1 MHRINWEG
9 MWIFMA
15 KALPASG
22 EILFQGVTINEFNA
36 GYAFDRA
43 KALGI
48 GGVILRATAGEDYRD
63 ARADSYAQ
71 QVKAN
76 GLRLGFYHYLTAT
89 DAQSARAQARAFVRA
104 ISGTNYDL
112 RPAMRYDLPDGISFT
127 AANSI
132 ASAFLSTVQEET
144 EIAPAV
150 YTDAGTA
157 VLVWDRSIAE
167 KYPLWVI
174 DEESAD
180 APAAGTSQWKSWVGW
195 QYQRS
200 IDPACGCAGTPV
212 SRFTSGML
220 ARQIVVPPVQPPA
233 QGSKLICVRVAAG
246 DTLTSIA
253 RTFGVTVNSIVRLNA
268 ISNPNRI
275 YPGQRL
281 YIRVDASVP
290 YDCCDTYTVRR
301 GDTLS
306 GIADRFSTSWRRLA
320 SINEISNPNRISVG
334 QVIRLGLCD
343 G

>member
-1 MHRINWEG
+1 
-9 MWIFMA
+9 MA

-43 KALGI
+43 KAAGI
-48 GGVILRATAGEDYRD
+48 GGVVLRATAGEDYRD
-63 ARADSYAQ
+63 ARADSYAGE
-71 QVKAN
+71 VKRN

-89 DAQSARAQARAFVRA
+89 DAQGARTQARAFVRA

-112 RPAMRYDLPDGISFT
+112 RPAMRYDLPDGISFA
-127 AANSI
+127 AANDI
-132 ASAFLSTVQEET
+132 AAAFLSTVQRET

-157 VLVWDRSIAE
+157 VLVWDRSIADR
-167 KYPLWVI
+167 YPLWVI

-180 APAAGTSQWKSWVGW
+180 APAAGTSQWKNWVGW
-195 QYQRS
+195 QYRRS
-200 IDPACGCAGTPV
+200 LDPACGCAGTPV
-212 SRFTSGML
+212 SRFTAGML
-220 ARQIVVPPVQPPA
+220 ARQIVVPPAVQPS
-233 QGSKLICVRVAAG
+233 QGTKLICVRVAVG
-246 DTLTSIA
+246 DTLTAIA
-253 RTFGVTVNSIVRLNA
+253 KLFGTTVNSIVRLNA

-275 YPGQRL
+275 FPGQRL
-281 YIRVDASVP
+281 YIRVNASVP

-306 GIADRFSTSWRRLA
+306 GIADRFSTTWRRLA
-320 SINEISNPNRISVG
+320 SINEIPDPNRISVG

-343 G
+343 A

>member
-1 MHRINWEG
+1 MHGIDREG

-15 KALPASG
+15 RALPASG

-36 GYAFDRA
+36 DYAFNGA
-43 KALGI
+43 QAAGI
-48 GGVILRATAGEDYRD
+48 GGVVLRATAGEDYRD
-63 ARADSYAQ
+63 ARADSYAE

-89 DAQSARAQARAFVRA
+89 DAQGARAQARAFVRA

-112 RPAMRYDLPDGISFT
+112 RPAMRYDLPDGISFA
-127 AANSI
+127 AANDI
-132 ASAFLSTVQEET
+132 AAAFLSTVQQET
-144 EIAPAV
+144 DIAPAV

-157 VLVWDRSIAE
+157 VLVWDRAIAE
-167 KYPLWVI
+167 QYPLWVI

-180 APAAGTSQWKSWVGW
+180 APAAGTSQWKNWVGW
-195 QYQRS
+195 RYRRS

-212 SRFTSGML
+212 SRFTAGML
-220 ARQIVVPPVQPPA
+220 ARQIVVPPAPQPA
-233 QGSKLICVRVAAG
+233 QGSKLICVRVAVG

-253 RTFGVTVNSIVRLNA
+253 RLFDTTVNSIVDLNA

-275 YPGQRL
+275 FPGQRL
-281 YIRVDASVP
+281 YIRVNSSVP

-306 GIADRFSTSWRRLA
+306 AIADRFSTTWRRLA
-320 SINEISNPNRISVG
+320 SINEISDPNRISVG

-343 G
+343 S